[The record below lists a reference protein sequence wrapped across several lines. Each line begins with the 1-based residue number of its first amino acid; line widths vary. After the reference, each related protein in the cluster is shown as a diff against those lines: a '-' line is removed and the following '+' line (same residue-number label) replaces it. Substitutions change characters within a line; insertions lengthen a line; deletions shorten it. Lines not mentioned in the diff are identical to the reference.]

1 VILAIGV
8 TWIAL
13 ACATILG
20 VNLAKRH
27 YRRKP

>member
-13 ACATILG
+13 GIAAVIG